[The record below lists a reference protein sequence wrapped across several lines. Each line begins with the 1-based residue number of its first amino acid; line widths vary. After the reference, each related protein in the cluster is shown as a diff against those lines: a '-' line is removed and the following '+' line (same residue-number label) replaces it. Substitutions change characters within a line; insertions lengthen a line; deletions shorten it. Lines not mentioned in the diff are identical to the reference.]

1 MLAFL
6 VARTALCCSGDISG
20 STYSCTYLYL
30 VVPATTE
37 RQAGAVQ
44 ESVQK
49 RSPSIFMPS
58 TQRRQFSRLR
68 NVCAIPVS
76 RARAICFP
84 SANLFVQIIFV
95 TKLFAMP
102 TASNRGFIFWPAST
116 TSASIRIQYL
126 PISYHVQ
133 PDPIHFLLRPPPQQD

>member
-1 MLAFL
+1 MYLM
-6 VARTALCCSGDISG
+6 GDISG

-30 VVPATTE
+30 VVPATTG

-84 SANLFVQIIFV
+84 SANLFVQIILV
-95 TKLFAMP
+95 AKLFAIAADRQQP
-102 TASNRGFIFWPAST
+102 RVHFL
-116 TSASIRIQYL
+116 ASIHHIRQHPHPISSNIISCTTRSNSL
-126 PISYHVQ
+126 PIT
-133 PDPIHFLLRPPPQQD
+133 PATTARLINRQDK